1 MIDAIALKPLADLP
15 AALNPLQNNVPDP
28 QVLPL
33 LDYFVCTYVN
43 GRPIANTIPPLR
55 STFIFTPK
63 YVMCMKLHWRA
74 EIEPTMCVRDLTMDL
89 MFW

>member
-1 MIDAIALKPLADLP
+1 MGNIFDPDIWKFVVMIDAIALKPLADLP

-43 GRPIANTIPPLR
+43 GKPIANTIHPRRSPPMLPPQIWNKR
-55 STFIFTPK
+55 SI
-63 YVMCMKLHWRA
+63 
-74 EIEPTMCVRDLTMDL
+74 
-89 MFW
+89 